1 MAQVELFPLKH
12 VEKPMQK
19 NYTRNLVNRKEDHN
33 ETRLVQEKVA
43 NGEIK
48 IMVFIR
54 TKVFKKISCKLYPQF
69 NQRTMQT
76 SFARVS
82 FDMFRSTGKKF

>member
-43 NGEIK
+43 
-48 IMVFIR
+48 
-54 TKVFKKISCKLYPQF
+54 
-69 NQRTMQT
+69 
-76 SFARVS
+76 
-82 FDMFRSTGKKF
+82 KF